1 MRSNITPVSEIFPYV
16 DTDLGFVLILV
27 TRFISLLSKNSGMQ
41 NYGSSIIRSSHMFSA
56 REAMT
61 RVNGPI
67 RPSRFLEEKRWPPR
81 EMIGNHMKVIRS
93 HSLNISWRDTID
105 VAQPNSERSPQASS
119 NVKFISNSY
128 QPLSDPH
135 EVILH
140 I

>member
-1 MRSNITPVSEIFPYV
+1 M
-16 DTDLGFVLILV
+16 
-27 TRFISLLSKNSGMQ
+27 TRLISLLSKNSGMQ
-41 NYGSSIIRSSHMFSA
+41 NHGSSIIRSSQIFSA

-67 RPSRFLEEKRWPPR
+67 RPSQFLEEKRWPPR
-81 EMIGNHMKVIRS
+81 EMIGNHMNVIRS
-93 HSLNISWRDTID
+93 HCLNISWGDTFD

-135 EVILH
+135 EV
-140 I
+140 

>member
-1 MRSNITPVSEIFPYV
+1 MRSNITPVSEIFPSV

-27 TRFISLLSKNSGMQ
+27 TRLISLLSKNSGMQ

-67 RPSRFLEEKRWPPR
+67 RLSRFLEEKRWPPR
-81 EMIGNHMKVIRS
+81 EMIGNHMTVRR
-93 HSLNISWRDTID
+93 HSLNISWGDTID
-105 VAQPNSERSPQASS
+105 GAQPNSVRSPQSSS
-119 NVKFISNSY
+119 NLKFISNSY

-135 EVILH
+135 EV
-140 I
+140 

>member
-1 MRSNITPVSEIFPYV
+1 
-16 DTDLGFVLILV
+16 
-27 TRFISLLSKNSGMQ
+27 
-41 NYGSSIIRSSHMFSA
+41 MFGA

-81 EMIGNHMKVIRS
+81 EMIGNHMKVRR
-93 HSLNISWRDTID
+93 HSLNISWGDTID
-105 VAQPNSERSPQASS
+105 VAQANLERSPQACS
-119 NVKFISNSY
+119 NLKFISNSY

-140 I
+140 IFYYIADHISHLHTKLTHLATRV